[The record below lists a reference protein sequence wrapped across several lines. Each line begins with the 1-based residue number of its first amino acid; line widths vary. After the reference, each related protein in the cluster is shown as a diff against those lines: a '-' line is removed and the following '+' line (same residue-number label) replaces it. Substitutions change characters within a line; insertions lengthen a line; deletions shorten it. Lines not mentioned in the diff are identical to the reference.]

1 VEVKLQPHLLQK
13 TWFLSALALLVVVG
27 EAGMSAQDLEPRA
40 YSASPVGV
48 LFFGGGFTR
57 MTGGVVLDASLPFS
71 DVSAEINGFSVGLG
85 YTFPVAG
92 RQALA
97 TAALPYAWGTVSGS
111 VQEQSRSIYRSGLAN
126 AKFRFSI
133 NLHGSPAMTLKEFAQ
148 RKQTY
153 IVAASLYVDAPTGQ
167 YSGQKLINVGVNRF
181 AFKPEIGAS
190 LPLKKWEAGIYTGMW
205 FFTANPDFFP
215 GGVTRTQDP
224 MPTLQGYVSYTF
236 RKSLWVSVASNWYG
250 GGAAHLNGGP
260 AAQRFNNSRL
270 GATLSVPVARSQ
282 SVKITYGGGVTA
294 RFGSNFNSLT
304 IAWQYTRLPKPQ

>member
-1 VEVKLQPHLLQK
+1 VKAQLRPREKWGFFCISVLLL
-13 TWFLSALALLVVVG
+13 FAGVSRLAG
-27 EAGMSAQDLEPRA
+27 QDLEPRA

-71 DVSAEINGFSVGLG
+71 DVSAKINGFSVGLG

-126 AKFRFSI
+126 TKFRFSI

-224 MPTLQGYVSYTF
+224 MPTLQGYLSYTF
-236 RKSLWVSVASNWYG
+236 RRNLWVSVASNWYG
-250 GGAAHLNGGP
+250 GGAAHVNGGP
-260 AAQRFNNSRL
+260 AAQRFNNSRA
-270 GATLSVPVARSQ
+270 GATLSVPLARNQ
-282 SVKITYGGGVTA
+282 SVKVSYGGGVTA
-294 RFGSNFNSLT
+294 RLGSNFNTLT
-304 IAWQYTRLPKPQ
+304 VAWQYTRLPKPE